1 MRSFG
6 TSASRCGR
14 FSSNDER
21 KASTYVG
28 LFFFAAIGASAA
40 AVGDFENDLPPA
52 LVGDDAAQHCARR
65 SGGSSAGRSHV
76 VSRVSALK

>member
-6 TSASRCGR
+6 TSASRGGR
-14 FSSNDER
+14 FSSYDER
-21 KASTYVG
+21 KASTYAG
-28 LFFFAAIGASAA
+28 LFFFAATGAS

>member
-21 KASTYVG
+21 KASTYAG
-28 LFFFAAIGASAA
+28 LFFFAAIGAS

-52 LVGDDAAQHCARR
+52 LVGDDAAQHCARGAR
-65 SGGSSAGRSHV
+65 AAARPGRSHV

>member
-21 KASTYVG
+21 KASTYAG
-28 LFFFAAIGASAA
+28 LFFFAGIGAS